1 MDRKK
6 RANDTKQP
14 SLQISAQR
22 SRTTATVSQ
31 RVGESATN
39 LLKESFKRPSPQTV
53 TGVLNSLK
61 TDIAKAGPSS
71 SSTNTGESSRAICSS
86 SQCGQDTLDHG
97 ESFHSSKTGGRS
109 HGQVAFD
116 EFFTGLN
123 DSEHKSD
130 FVQDGPASSGD
141 QRLGFPLGLAEDNLL
156 LVQERQTLKM
166 QDQNQSF
173 ADQDVDGAAV
183 VALLSDPAFAL
194 DTEESSSTVV
204 SESRKGPEC
213 ETLQTGKG
221 LTKPID
227 AIYPSNPLVL
237 VPNFSATCNSTLASW
252 TTQKGIHER
261 GNSLESRCGDVQP
274 WIDMLHLYHD
284 EVWGDML
291 PLVQEAREELKATIE
306 SKTRLYDSPA
316 IRRLE
321 MVLQHLGNPD

>member
-1 MDRKK
+1 MDDRKK

-14 SLQISAQR
+14 SPQVSAQR
-22 SRTTATVSQ
+22 SEATVTASR
-31 RVGESATN
+31 RVVESATS
-39 LLKESFKRPSPQTV
+39 LLKASFERPSPQTV

-61 TDIAKAGPSS
+61 TGTSKAGPSS
-71 SSTNTGESSRAICSS
+71 SSTNTGESSLAIRS

-97 ESFHSSKTGGRS
+97 EPFRSSPIGD
-109 HGQVAFD
+109 GQVAFD
-116 EFFTGLN
+116 DFFTGLKGF
-123 DSEHKSD
+123 EHKSE
-130 FVQDGPASSGD
+130 FVHDGPASSGD
-141 QRLGFPLGLAEDNLL
+141 QRLGFPLGLAEDNSP
-156 LVQERQTLKM
+156 LVQEKQTLRM
-166 QDQNQSF
+166 QDKNQTF

-194 DTEESSSTVV
+194 ETESSNTLV
-204 SESRKGPEC
+204 SESSKGPNC

-227 AIYPSNPLVL
+227 AIHPSNQFFL
-237 VPNFSATCNSTLASW
+237 VPNFSATCNSTNAPL

-261 GNSLESRCGDVQP
+261 GNCMESRYGDVQP

-291 PLVQEAREELKATIE
+291 PLVQEAREELKAIIE
-306 SKTRLYDSPA
+306 SKSRLYDSPA

-321 MVLQHLGNPD
+321 MVLQHLGIPDYR